1 MNRKG
6 PRAAWTTANGSI
18 YTGSIWDDARN
29 GQALFQNLQ
38 GQAEVGTLL
47 VYPKPPD
54 GSEAYG
60 HIGLVTEVD
69 AAHRATRVL
78 HCSAANFKRPP
89 HDAILETD
97 AAVFDDHEE
106 TLTVWCRD
114 VTP

>member
-1 MNRKG
+1 
-6 PRAAWTTANGSI
+6 
-18 YTGSIWDDARN
+18 
-29 GQALFQNLQ
+29 
-38 GQAEVGTLL
+38 
-47 VYPKPPD
+47 
-54 GSEAYG
+54 
-60 HIGLVTEVD
+60 VTEVD